1 MIYHQKEGAIEH
13 VSGTETEADSSE
25 EEQKRKKNSGH
36 ASNQLCCQKVM
47 LPVLFSEKIDF
58 NKI

>member
-1 MIYHQKEGAIEH
+1 MIEH

-47 LPVLFSEKIDF
+47 LPVLFSEEIDF